1 MNVLADMDE
10 QEFVNEVY
18 RRLQALLQK
27 VEHSYD
33 VDANAYPE
41 YGTNDCETQFCNL
54 NGELNQKPH
63 NLDNLLVILRWLNAR
78 FRGKLVNNYN
88 LDCEMRTF
96 REESGL
102 TPEVV
107 DNLIVNA
114 RQFISQRQQAS
125 ASASVMGEAHSM
137 FRTLVVKY

>member
-1 MNVLADMDE
+1 MDE
-10 QEFVNEVY
+10 TEFVNQVY
-18 RRLQALLQK
+18 TRLQALLQK
-27 VEHSYD
+27 VENSYE
-33 VDANAYPE
+33 VDARVYHD
-41 YGTNDCETQFCNL
+41 YGTNDCETEYRHL
-54 NGELNQKPH
+54 NRELNQKPH

-78 FRGKLVNNYN
+78 FRGELINNYN
-88 LDCEMRTF
+88 FDCEMRTF

>member
-18 RRLQALLQK
+18 RKLQALLQK
-27 VEHSYD
+27 VENSYKI
-33 VDANAYPE
+33 DASAYPE
-41 YGTNDCETQFCNL
+41 YGTNDCESQFRHL
-54 NGELNQKPH
+54 YRELNEKQH

-78 FRGKLVNNYN
+78 FRGELVNNYN
-88 LDCEMRTF
+88 SDCEMRNF
-96 REESGL
+96 RKKSGL

-114 RQFISQRQQAS
+114 CQFISQRQQAS
-125 ASASVMGEAHSM
+125 ASASVMGEAHSL
-137 FRTLVVKY
+137 FRTLVKY